1 MSPETTGTS
10 AGFTATTAPA
20 LGRDDARRAVVLPAA
35 RSGARVDADA
45 ARRAET
51 AFPAPSARASGAVSA
66 AVFSPLP
73 RDAGALRARSA
84 PVEPDPFAP
93 ALPGTGGADDGGDGA
108 AQRSRSAGYAA
119 GWAQGVAAAAVN
131 ERAALAAH
139 EASAEAQR
147 DALRRAFDRA
157 LAALDDAAAQMRGR
171 IVPTVDATA
180 DVLVAAAA
188 DLAEMLVGHE
198 LTDSQTRGR
207 RALERALAAAPE
219 HSDVVVSLHPLDL
232 QLLEHAGVTGA
243 SASSRGRTVQLT
255 GDGAL
260 HPGDAVAHFPGG
272 QVDARVS
279 TAMARLRSSLRS
291 AERAAA
297 AGPDT
302 ASHLGGPPGD
312 LAGAAGGE
320 RA

>member
-1 MSPETTGTS
+1 MSPDTTPTT
-10 AGFTATTAPA
+10 GFTATTAPS
-20 LGRDDARRAVVLPAA
+20 LGRDDAQRAVVLPAA
-35 RSGARVDADA
+35 RSGARVDPEA
-45 ARRAET
+45 AQRAEV
-51 AFPAPSARASGAVSA
+51 AFPAPPAGPQGTVSA

-73 RDAGALRARSA
+73 RDAGALWARSTA
-84 PVEPDPFAP
+84 PAVEPDPFAP
-93 ALPGTGGADDGGDGA
+93 ALAGTGSADLAGDGGDGA
-108 AQRSRSAGYAA
+108 AHRSRSAGYAA

-219 HSDVVVSLHPLDL
+219 HSDVVVALHPLDL

-243 SASSRGRTVQLT
+243 TASSRGRTVQLT
-255 GDGAL
+255 GDGSL

-291 AERAAA
+291 AERAA
-297 AGPDT
+297 GPDT
-302 ASHLGGPPGD
+302 AHPDGS
-312 LAGAAGGE
+312 GGE
-320 RA
+320 QA

>member
-1 MSPETTGTS
+1 MSPES
-10 AGFTATTAPA
+10 GFTPTTART
-20 LGRDDARRAVVLPAA
+20 LGRDAAERAVVLPAV
-35 RSGARVDADA
+35 RTGARVDAEA
-45 ARRAET
+45 AERATT
-51 AFPAPSARASGAVSA
+51 AFAAPAAPSGATVSA

-73 RDAGALRARSA
+73 RDARALRARTSA
-84 PVEPDPFAP
+84 PAVEPDPFAP
-93 ALPGTGGADDGGDGA
+93 APHGRSGVDGAAADDGA
-108 AQRSRSAGYAA
+108 SHRSRSAGYAA

-139 EASAEAQR
+139 EAAAEAQR

-188 DLAEMLVGHE
+188 DLAEMLLGHE

-232 QLLEHAGVTGA
+232 QLLEHAGATGA
-243 SASSRGRTVQLT
+243 TASSHRRTVQLT
-255 GDGAL
+255 QDPSL

-279 TAMARLRSSLRS
+279 TAMARLRASLRS

-297 AGPDT
+297 GPGTAHPVDDVAHASGDAGP
-302 ASHLGGPPGD
+302 GGGH
-312 LAGAAGGE
+312 A
-320 RA
+320 